1 MRAETTKNRLER
13 VVPYSA
19 STGVLMMSR
28 YLLPRG
34 ALSDRRGQHVATA
47 APQTSRQALVADFSA

>member
-34 ALSDRRGQHVATA
+34 SPERPQRSARRYCRT
-47 APQTSRQALVADFSA
+47 QTPRQALVADFSA